1 MTIGITGGIG
11 SGKSTLSE
19 LIRRHGYPVYDT
31 DKEARRLQEE
41 DEKLVRQIKAIF
53 GENIYQDGKLNR
65 AAVASLV
72 FNSPELL
79 KKLTSVVH
87 PAVKQDFIRWR
98 EKHNSEDLL
107 FIESAVL
114 FEGGLYR
121 LTDKIILVTASEDIR
136 IQRVMDRDGITREQI
151 LSRIKNQIPDTEK
164 APKSDLII
172 NTDQGLP
179 EDVLQSIVVW
189 QHRIIP

>member
-19 LIRRHGYPVYDT
+19 LIRKHGYLVYDT

-41 DEKLVRQIKAIF
+41 NQQLVQQIKNIF
-53 GENIYQDGKLNR
+53 GEDIYQQGKLDR
-65 AAVASLV
+65 SKVASLV

-87 PAVKQDFIRWR
+87 PAVRQDFINWR

-114 FEGGLYR
+114 FEGGLFK
-121 LTDKIILVTASEDIR
+121 LTDKIILVRASEDIR
-136 IQRVMDRDGITREQI
+136 IQRVMDRDGITREQV

-164 APKSDLII
+164 APKSDLVI
-172 NTDQGLP
+172 NTNQGLP
-179 EDVLQSIVVW
+179 EDVMRSIVVW
-189 QHRIIP
+189 QH